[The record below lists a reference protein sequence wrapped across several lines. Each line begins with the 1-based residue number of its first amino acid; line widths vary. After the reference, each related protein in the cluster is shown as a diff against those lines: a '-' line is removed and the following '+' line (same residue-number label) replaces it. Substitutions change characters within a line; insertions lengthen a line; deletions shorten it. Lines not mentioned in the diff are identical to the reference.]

1 MACPGRKVR
10 ALLEVDVMNEN
21 DTLEN
26 EISEEERSKKN
37 IWTAILL
44 GAFVLFTMLSPFFY
58 LKDVAF
64 GQ

>member
-1 MACPGRKVR
+1 
-10 ALLEVDVMNEN
+10 MNEN